1 MLVARWRSG
10 EGSLPTTSAGVELC
24 ALAVFLGL
32 RVVNVG
38 QLLISL
44 PTALRD
50 TTSPVLFT
58 AALCMYLAESA
69 LLAATTVRARGYL
82 DARLGRADVAVA
94 VAVLLAQPWY
104 VAPRDLTGSWT
115 AWGFACTLGSACGA
129 AIVFPRRRGT
139 AVAVLALTGAYLVGA
154 LPWALP
160 SARSTV
166 VANAFSYAGFALL
179 TRLLAGYLRRLAGAA
194 ERARQAA
201 AQSAAEAARLAE
213 IDRQRTLLHDNI
225 SVLSLLARQDLP
237 PESAEPLRHQATV
250 LSRKVRAFI
259 DDNDGVPLRS
269 TSPATTGPAHRGD
282 GGPRELIAVVRS
294 AAEGFWELPVTFN
307 LDLARGVALPG
318 PTAAAVEAATAT
330 LLHNVRLHAQAH
342 TVVVHA
348 DADRAAGEWE
358 ITVRDDGRGFDPA
371 STALGFGLRVQVTET
386 LARHRVRV
394 ELDSFPDDGT
404 TVTLRGPWEEPA

>member
-1 MLVARWRSG
+1 MVS
-10 EGSLPTTSAGVELC
+10 
-24 ALAVFLGL
+24 
-32 RVVNVG
+32 
-38 QLLISL
+38 
-44 PTALRD
+44 
-50 TTSPVLFT
+50 
-58 AALCMYLAESA
+58 
-69 LLAATTVRARGYL
+69 
-82 DARLGRADVAVA
+82 
-94 VAVLLAQPWY
+94 
-104 VAPRDLTGSWT
+104 
-115 AWGFACTLGSACGA
+115 
-129 AIVFPRRRGT
+129 
-139 AVAVLALTGAYLVGA
+139 
-154 LPWALP
+154 
-160 SARSTV
+160 
-166 VANAFSYAGFALL
+166 NAFSYAGFALL
-179 TRLLAGYLRRLAGAA
+179 TRLLAGYLRRLASAA

-213 IDRQRTLLHDNI
+213 VDRQRTLLHDNI

-237 PESAEPLRHQATV
+237 PESAEPLRHQAAV

-269 TSPATTGPAHRGD
+269 TGPASTRPGPGGD

-307 LDLARGVALPG
+307 LDLARGIALPG

-342 TVVVHA
+342 AVVVHA

-386 LARHRVRV
+386 LARHRIRV
-394 ELDSFPDDGT
+394 QLDSFPDDGT